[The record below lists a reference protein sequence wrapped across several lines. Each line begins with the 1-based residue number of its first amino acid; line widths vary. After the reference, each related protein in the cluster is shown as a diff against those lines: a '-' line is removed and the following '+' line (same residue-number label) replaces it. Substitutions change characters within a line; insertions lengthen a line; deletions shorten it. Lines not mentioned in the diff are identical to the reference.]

1 MIIVYFLVL
10 ENSLVTWDGRNV
22 VALERFNFNSV
33 RLRMNLPLTTEAT
46 EIVGIDGVF
55 HALLKRTRA
64 AKKQARRSF

>member
-46 EIVGIDGVF
+46 EIVGIRWGIPRIIEEDES
-55 HALLKRTRA
+55 R
-64 AKKQARRSF
+64 